1 MSQTARCQETDR
13 RREVRRIMDVIRKL
27 ELEHMKS
34 ELPEFSIG
42 DTVRVSYRIREG
54 QKSRIQIFQGTVI
67 AMKGGG
73 VRKTMK
79 VRRIVAGEGVERTFP
94 LHSPKVEGIEVTR
107 MGKVRRGKL
116 YYLRQRVGKATRVKQ
131 AFGKGSSKRRKA
143 TTSAA
148 TSETPVSGE

>member
-1 MSQTARCQETDR
+1 
-13 RREVRRIMDVIRKL
+13 MDVIRKL

-54 QKSRIQIFQGTVI
+54 QKSRIQVFQGTVI

-73 VRKTMK
+73 IRKTMK

-107 MGKVRRGKL
+107 MGKVRRSKL

-131 AFGKGSSKRRKA
+131 AFGKGTSRPRPRARSRPWCPPKA
-143 TTSAA
+143 APKDSALKDEA
-148 TSETPVSGE
+148 PVSAE